1 MMNNQ
6 QYKGNVAGVLG
17 NENREASS
25 PQKSS
30 FSFMF
35 FVYFSAFLLAVII
48 VGGFFALQDA
58 LNPENSDENEK
69 GEDITDNPTPFPTR
83 FPTDFPTR
91 FPTDFPTRFP
101 TFPPTDFPTERPTT
115 EEEKDEIKELCRT
128 VTRGTR
134 VQAKSSDYISV
145 VFDSTPNS
153 ADCIAF
159 MRAASRLSTAVAETF
174 NDINFSP
181 SSSFRLSDICG
192 LTGNFNPTVFPA
204 FENIK
209 DLTIVALLDSIDGAG
224 GILAAAGPCIFS
236 TAFELPLAGVMI
248 FDTDDT
254 ADLSIFGKLED
265 VVLHEMMHVLGFGSM
280 WSRVPDGAGGFI
292 TSTDVLRDEV
302 YVING
307 FGDIVS
313 RNSNNQPKFI
323 GSSGIEEFEELTGE
337 AESFVPVQ
345 GVRLDG
351 QVIFNVFNDEG
362 RGSVDSHIDKDTFQ
376 DELMTFA
383 VDVESGRASPLSAM
397 SLKMLEDIGYDV
409 NVTVADLYS
418 LESRRLIA
426 EDRNL
431 RAEKEYLFDLTG
443 DVLNFVPKPFGVDA
457 SGVLKFQRVEKPK
470 SIKQLFNLED

>member
-1 MMNNQ
+1 MKQGENNKMNIRFQENGQ
-6 QYKGNVAGVLG
+6 EKISMQTRTEHSNGNRVLILLFLCLVMFAVLLVILPELGVIDESD
-17 NENREASS
+17 NEAETNTMS
-25 PQKSS
+25 
-30 FSFMF
+30 
-35 FVYFSAFLLAVII
+35 
-48 VGGFFALQDA
+48 
-58 LNPENSDENEK
+58 
-69 GEDITDNPTPFPTR
+69 PTPFPTQ
-83 FPTDFPTR
+83 
-91 FPTDFPTRFP
+91 FP
-101 TFPPTDFPTERPTT
+101 TFFPTLFPTFSPST
-115 EEEKDEIKELCRT
+115 FPPSTFPTIEPEEDEIEELCRT

-134 VQAKSSDYISV
+134 VQANPGDYISV

-159 MRAASRLSTAVAETF
+159 MRAASRLSIAVAETF

-181 SSSFRLSDICG
+181 DSSFHLSEVCG
-192 LTGNFNPTVFPA
+192 LTGNFDPVVFPA
-204 FENIK
+204 FENIQ
-209 DLTIVALLDSIDGAG
+209 DLTIVALLDSIDGSG
-224 GILAAAGPCIFS
+224 GTLAAAGPCIIS

-254 ADLSIFGKLED
+254 AALSTFGKLED

-280 WSRVPDGAGGFI
+280 WSPVPDGAGGFI
-292 TSTDVLRDEV
+292 TSTDVLSDEV

-307 FGDIVS
+307 FGEIVS
-313 RNSNNQPKFI
+313 RNSNNQPKFT

-345 GVRLDG
+345 GVRVGG

-376 DELMTFA
+376 DELMTFS
-383 VDVESGRASPLSAM
+383 VDVQGGRSSPLSEM
-397 SLKMLEDIGYDV
+397 SLRMLEDIGYEV
-409 NVTVADLYS
+409 NVAVADSYS
-418 LESRRLIA
+418 LESRRLTA

-457 SGVLKFQRVEKPK
+457 SGVLQFQRVEKPK